1 MELSKNPMESDM
13 ANQIT
18 VESEAPPSMDEY
30 NREMASKA
38 TLAENTIDQGVV
50 PLEEP
55 EVVDETFRPEK
66 FKSDEEWRKSYD
78 ELERRFHSPPTD
90 EVQEELSIPQAADA
104 PFDMEALQ
112 QEYMETGG
120 LKDASYKILEDAG
133 ISKQYADTYIEGV
146 KALGQQIGNQ
156 VKDSVGGADHY
167 QNMVEWA
174 QSNYT
179 PEQIQA
185 YDNAVNSGDVQLA
198 MLTAKGLQ
206 ADYQNSSGYEGQTV
220 SGDTS
225 LRMSDSSEVFRSNA
239 EVTAAMKD
247 PRYESDMAYRQ
258 DVRDKL
264 ERSEV
269 FSLGQT

>member
-1 MELSKNPMESDM
+1 M

-18 VESEAPPSMDEY
+18 VESEAPQSMDEY

-66 FKSDEEWRKSYD
+66 FQSDEEWRKSYD
-78 ELERRFHSPPTD
+78 ELERNFHSPHD
-90 EVQEELSIPQAADA
+90 QVQEEQEELSIPQASDA

-112 QEYMETGG
+112 KEYMETGG
-120 LKDASYKILEDAG
+120 LKDASYKLLEDAG

-156 VKDSVGGADHY
+156 VKDSVGGSGDY

-174 QSNYT
+174 QANYS

-198 MLTAKGLQ
+198 MLTARGLQ

-220 SGDTS
+220 SGDAS
-225 LRMSDSSEVFRSNA
+225 LRMSDSSDVFRSNA
-239 EVTAAMKD
+239 QVTEAMKD
-247 PRYESDMAYRQ
+247 PRYETDMAYRQ

>member
-1 MELSKNPMESDM
+1 MESDM

-66 FKSDEEWRKSYD
+66 FKSDEEWRRSYD
-78 ELERRFHSPPTD
+78 ELERNFHSPPTD
-90 EVQEELSIPQAADA
+90 QVQEEQEELSIPQAFEA

-112 QEYMETGG
+112 KEYMETGG
-120 LKDASYKILEDAG
+120 LKDASYKLLEEAG
-133 ISKQYADTYIEGV
+133 ISKQYTDTYIEGV

-156 VKDSVGGADHY
+156 VKDSVGGSGNY

-174 QSNYT
+174 QANYT

-185 YDNAVNSGDVQLA
+185 YDTAVNSGDVQLA
-198 MLTAKGLQ
+198 MLTARGLQ

-220 SGDTS
+220 SGDTP
-225 LRMSDSSEVFRSNA
+225 LRMSDSSDVFRSNA
-239 EVTAAMKD
+239 QVTEAMKD
-247 PRYESDMAYRQ
+247 PRYETDMAYRQ

>member
-1 MELSKNPMESDM
+1 M

-38 TLAENTIDQGVV
+38 TLAENTIDQGLVS
-50 PLEEP
+50 LEE
-55 EVVDETFRPEK
+55 EETFRPEK

-78 ELERRFHSPPTD
+78 ELERNFHSPPD
-90 EVQEELSIPQAADA
+90 QVQVEQEELSIPQATQDA
-104 PFDMEALQ
+104 PFDMESLQ
-112 QEYMETGG
+112 KEYMETGG
-120 LKDASYKILEDAG
+120 LKDASYKLLEDAG

-156 VKDSVGGADHY
+156 VKDSVGGSGDY
-167 QNMVEWA
+167 QNIEEWA
-174 QSNYT
+174 QANYT

-198 MLTAKGLQ
+198 MLTARGLQ

-225 LRMSDSSEVFRSNA
+225 MRMSGNSDVFRSNA
-239 EVTAAMKD
+239 EVTEAMKD
-247 PRYESDMAYRQ
+247 PRYESDQAYRQ

-269 FSLGQT
+269 FALGQT

>member
-1 MELSKNPMESDM
+1 M

-66 FKSDEEWRKSYD
+66 FKSDEEWRRSYD
-78 ELERRFHSPPTD
+78 ELERNFHSPSD
-90 EVQEELSIPQAADA
+90 QVQEEQEELSIPQATQD
-104 PFDMEALQ
+104 
-112 QEYMETGG
+112 GG
-120 LKDASYKILEDAG
+120 LEDASYKLLEDAG

-156 VKDSVGGADHY
+156 VKDSVGGSGDY

-174 QSNYT
+174 QANYST
-179 PEQIQA
+179 EQIQA

-198 MLTAKGLQ
+198 MLTARGLQ

-225 LRMSDSSEVFRSNA
+225 LRMSDSSDVFRSNA
-239 EVTAAMKD
+239 QVTEAMKD
-247 PRYESDMAYRQ
+247 PRYETDMAYRQ

>member
-1 MELSKNPMESDM
+1 M

-78 ELERRFHSPPTD
+78 ELERNFHSPSPD
-90 EVQEELSIPQAADA
+90 PDQAQEELSIPQATDA

-112 QEYMETGG
+112 KEYMETGG
-120 LKDASYKILEDAG
+120 LKDASYKLLEDAG

-146 KALGQQIGNQ
+146 KAWGQQIGNQ
-156 VKDSVGGADHY
+156 VKDSVGG
-167 QNMVEWA
+167 
-174 QSNYT
+174 S
-179 PEQIQA
+179 
-185 YDNAVNSGDVQLA
+185 S
-198 MLTAKGLQ
+198 
-206 ADYQNSSGYEGQTV
+206 DYQNSAGYEGQTV

-225 LRMSDSSEVFRSNA
+225 LRMSDSSDVFRSNA
-239 EVTAAMKD
+239 QVTAAMKD
-247 PRYESDMAYRQ
+247 PRYETDMAYRQ

-269 FSLGQT
+269 FSLGST

>member
-1 MELSKNPMESDM
+1 M

-18 VESEAPPSMDEY
+18 VESEAPQSMDEY

-55 EVVDETFRPEK
+55 DVIDETFRPEK
-66 FKSDEEWRKSYD
+66 FKSDEEWRRSYD
-78 ELERRFHSPPTD
+78 DLERRFHSPPSAD
-90 EVQEELSIPQAADA
+90 QEQTEQSELSIPEATDA
-104 PFDMEALQ
+104 PFDMEALL

-120 LKDASYKILEDAG
+120 LKDASYKLLEDAG

-156 VKDSVGGADHY
+156 VKDSVGGSGDY

-174 QSNYT
+174 QANYS

-198 MLTAKGLQ
+198 MLTARGLQ

-225 LRMSDSSEVFRSNA
+225 LRMSDSSDVFRSNA

-247 PRYESDMAYRQ
+247 PRYENDTAFRQ